1 MAFLLTNDDGIDA
14 PGLAALRQAIEPL
27 GRGVVLAPDRHLS
40 GCSHQATTSRPLELT
55 EVANNCYAPRRLAGR
70 LHPHRSG
77 PNRAETHWVLAGVN
91 EGGNLGADVYLSGTV
106 AAAREACL
114 LGKPAVA
121 ISQYIRR
128 RPIDWQQTALWTRHV
143 IELLLPREPP
153 AGCFW
158 NVNLPQ
164 PDEPASGVPECVFCQ
179 IDPHPLPI
187 EYDLR
192 DGKLHYKGRYQDR
205 QRSRG
210 SRRRALFFRT
220 HHDQPDRLA
229 LGIVDGDEFA
239 PGVAPLTGPDGP
251 QGVARRDFSAA
262 AFARE
267 LRRIAAIR
275 RVRSAPFR
283 VPRSRR

>member
-1 MAFLLTNDDGIDA
+1 LTAISRIESTDELSHREQLLAFLLTNDDGIDA

-27 GRGVVLAPDRHLS
+27 GQGVVLAPDRHLS

-55 EVANNCYAPRRLAGR
+55 EVAINCYALDGSPVDCTRIGLGR
-70 LHPHRSG
+70 IAP
-77 PNRAETHWVLAGVN
+77 ETRWVLAGVN
-91 EGGNLGADVYLSGTV
+91 EGGNLGADVYQSGTV

-114 LGKPAVA
+114 LGKAAVA

-153 AGCFW
+153 AGSFW

-164 PDEPASGVPECVFCQ
+164 SDEPAAGVPECVFCQ

-187 EYDLR
+187 DYDLR

-205 QRSRG
+205 QRAAGRDVALCFSGHITISQIDLHSASSMVANSPQG
-210 SRRRALFFRT
+210 SRR
-220 HHDQPDRLA
+220 
-229 LGIVDGDEFA
+229 
-239 PGVAPLTGPDGP
+239 
-251 QGVARRDFSAA
+251 
-262 AFARE
+262 
-267 LRRIAAIR
+267 
-275 RVRSAPFR
+275 
-283 VPRSRR
+283 